1 MALDGIFLSLVKSE
15 IEEAVVGSRVEKVHQ
30 PSKEELVLHL
40 RSRTGAYRLLL
51 SARANSP
58 RLNLT
63 KYSPENP
70 AKPPMLCMLMR
81 KYLTSAM
88 ITGIRQVGLD
98 RIIFIDFDATN
109 EIGDKIKLSL
119 CIEIMSK
126 YSNIILIDGEGK
138 VIDALKRVDESKSS
152 VRQILPSLEYK
163 LPPAQNKL
171 NILENTA
178 EEVTKT
184 IATMPEKRLS
194 SAMLSTLEGVSPI
207 VCRELAYKASYNDE
221 TVKNLNATT
230 DILPQVEFLKNT
242 LENKKIIPT
251 VVKDVSGKP
260 IDFTFINVCQ
270 YGDLATVEKYD
281 SFNELLD
288 DYYYERDRL
297 ERTHQKAQ
305 DLVQK
310 VNTLIQRTA
319 KKLNIQRIELS
330 ECDNKEQH
338 KINAELISANVYNLQ
353 KGVSSYELFNYY
365 TNENITVKA
374 NPALTPM
381 ENSQRYYKE
390 YKKAKT
396 AEEMLKKLIENGE
409 AELKYLETVSDALD
423 RSNTAA
429 EIDEIRDELYQG
441 GYIKNKGKAKKIKAL
456 PPIEYETSD
465 GFRVLVGRNNIQ
477 NDKLSLKTANKNDM
491 WLHSQSFPGSHVI
504 IVSDNRE
511 ISDLAIE
518 EAASVAAYHSK
529 ARGSKIVTVDYTYV
543 KNLKKP
549 AGAKFGKVIYHV
561 YYSINVSSELILKE
575 KTGGNR

>member
-1 MALDGIFLSLVKSE
+1 MALDGIFLSLAKTE
-15 IEEAVVGSRVEKVHQ
+15 IEEVAVGSRVEKVHQ

-40 RSRTGAYRLLL
+40 RSRTGAYKLLL

-63 KYSPENP
+63 KHSPENP

-88 ITGIRQVGLD
+88 IVGIRQIGLD
-98 RIIFIDFDATN
+98 RIVFIDFDATN
-109 EIGDKIKLSL
+109 EIGDRIKLSL

-138 VIDALKRVDESKSS
+138 VIDSLKRVDESKSS

-178 EEVTKT
+178 DEVANT

-194 SAMLSTLEGVSPI
+194 SAILSTLEGVSPI

-221 TVKNLNATT
+221 IVKNLDVKA
-230 DILPQVEFLKNT
+230 DILPQIKYLKNT
-242 LENKKIIPT
+242 LENKEVIPT
-251 VVKDVSGKP
+251 VVKDSSGKP
-260 IDFTFINVCQ
+260 IDFTFMDVCQ
-270 YGDLATVEKYD
+270 YGDLATTQNYE

-288 DYYYERDRL
+288 DFYYERDRL

-310 VNTLIQRTA
+310 INTLIQRTA

-330 ECDNKEQH
+330 ECDNKEQL
-338 KINAELISANVYNLQ
+338 KINAELISANMYNLQ
-353 KGVSSYELFNYY
+353 KGLSSYELFNYY
-365 TNENITVKA
+365 TNENITVKV

-441 GYIKNKGKAKKIKAL
+441 GYLKNKGKAKRIKAL

-504 IVSDNRE
+504 IVADNRE

-549 AGAKFGKVIYHV
+549 VGAKFGKVIYHV
-561 YYSINVSSELILKE
+561 YYSINVSSELTLEE

>member
-1 MALDGIFLSLVKSE
+1 
-15 IEEAVVGSRVEKVHQ
+15 
-30 PSKEELVLHL
+30 
-40 RSRTGAYRLLL
+40 
-51 SARANSP
+51 
-58 RLNLT
+58 
-63 KYSPENP
+63 
-70 AKPPMLCMLMR
+70 
-81 KYLTSAM
+81 
-88 ITGIRQVGLD
+88 
-98 RIIFIDFDATN
+98 
-109 EIGDKIKLSL
+109 
-119 CIEIMSK
+119 
-126 YSNIILIDGEGK
+126 ILIDGEGR

-152 VRQILPSLEYK
+152 VRQILPSLEYN
-163 LPPAQNKL
+163 LPPSQNKL
-171 NILENTA
+171 NILDTSA
-178 EEVTKT
+178 EEISKT
-184 IATMPEKRLS
+184 ITTMPEKRLS
-194 SAMLSTLEGVSPI
+194 SAILSTLEGVSPI
-207 VCRELAYKASYNDE
+207 VCRELAYRASYNDE
-221 TVKNLNATT
+221 AVAQLDAKK
-230 DILPQVEFLKNT
+230 DILPQIEHLKT
-242 LENKKIIPT
+242 LLESGKVIPT
-251 VVKDVSGKP
+251 VVKDTSGKP
-260 IDFTFINVCQ
+260 IDLTFINVCQ
-270 YGDLATVEKYD
+270 YGDLATIQNYD

-288 DYYYERDRL
+288 DFYYERDRL

-310 VNTLIQRTA
+310 VNTLIQRTV
-319 KKLNIQRIELS
+319 KKLNVQRLELL
-330 ECDNKEQH
+330 ECDNKEQLR
-338 KINAELISANVYNLQ
+338 INAELISANVYNLE
-353 KGVSSYELFNYY
+353 KGASSYELFNYY
-365 TNENITVKA
+365 TNETITVKV

-441 GYIKNKGKAKKIKAL
+441 GYIKSKGKAKKIKAL

-477 NDKLSLKTANKNDM
+477 NEKLSLKTANKNDM
-491 WLHSQSFPGSHVI
+491 WLHVQSFPGSHVI
-504 IVSDNRE
+504 IVADNKE

-549 AGAKFGKVIYHV
+549 IGAKFGKVIYHV
-561 YYSINVSSELILKE
+561 YYSINVSSELTLEE